1 MRSVQCSK
9 CFAQVQIALQLIKC
23 QHFIMLYKY
32 NVQKKSFCKWPSM
45 WQNYHNYRY
54 CGRDGDWPT
63 ALKMSKFISYAL
75 GNNSANF
82 HQFPIKWSFRRN
94 FQTRTKNFYIM
105 QVTNLS
111 IFNQKLAI
119 GLYLVSIDV
128 GKLRIATAADNWKGP
143 FVWT

>member
-1 MRSVQCSK
+1 MQIFLTTPKFRSFLLKKWTLCSK

-32 NVQKKSFCKWPSM
+32 NVQKKSFCKWPCM

-82 HQFPIKWSFRRN
+82 HQFPIKWSNGTGISFKILTESFGSCFFWIIN
-94 FQTRTKNFYIM
+94 KNTFIYKFIKA
-105 QVTNLS
+105 N
-111 IFNQKLAI
+111 IF
-119 GLYLVSIDV
+119 
-128 GKLRIATAADNWKGP
+128 
-143 FVWT
+143 

>member
-1 MRSVQCSK
+1 
-9 CFAQVQIALQLIKC
+9 
-23 QHFIMLYKY
+23 
-32 NVQKKSFCKWPSM
+32 
-45 WQNYHNYRY
+45 
-54 CGRDGDWPT
+54 
-63 ALKMSKFISYAL
+63 
-75 GNNSANF
+75 
-82 HQFPIKWSFRRN
+82 
-94 FQTRTKNFYIM
+94 M